1 MLIFVRIEIDVEY
14 AVFAFGWV
22 VVAEQDC
29 SDLKGTA
36 VAFCNCLML
45 GATCSGGTL
54 PIVAITMMA
63 ADNDISCSRGS
74 LEQSTKQNNDS
85 SCRHNSLEQ

>member
-1 MLIFVRIEIDVEY
+1 MLTSVRIEIYVEY
-14 AVFAFGWV
+14 VVFAFGWV

-29 SDLKGTA
+29 SDLKGAA
-36 VAFCNCLML
+36 VALWKCLRL

-74 LEQSTKQNNDS
+74 LEQSTKQNNDI